1 MRSEVAAVKSMR
13 CATRAHW
20 PMVHVLPIWCFF
32 DGCSFQR
39 DSRGMGRIMRE
50 RLPVSTVI
58 AAVVLGLGDDV
69 TAELEGI
76 SHEELLAT
84 LIELRQG
91 LDEALLLVP
100 RYLTKTTVRVLR
112 QLQDSVRRKIAGL

>member
-1 MRSEVAAVKSMR
+1 
-13 CATRAHW
+13 
-20 PMVHVLPIWCFF
+20 
-32 DGCSFQR
+32 
-39 DSRGMGRIMRE
+39 MGRIMRE